1 MLLTFGN
8 PFQKKNSGFC
18 AARRSLFVRASRN
31 QKLPDFSNASE
42 GGFKHVLSRMTA
54 KSTIL
59 GSRSRTSC
67 LRARFRCVDAA
78 RPSPCRAAKIT
89 LIQLL
94 CQSKKKSPN
103 VSSSLV
109 QARSSPFLPKT
120 FVLQLLVRK
129 TPSKIKNQTFQR
141 DQFYRYILQHPFMTS

>member
-1 MLLTFGN
+1 MVYKYLWVLNSYFVKERISNLMKTQKARGENKPENVLSSYDEENSRNVLLTFGN

-18 AARRSLFVRASRN
+18 AARRSLFLRARRN

-94 CQSKKKSPN
+94 CQSKLECREPSPN
-103 VSSSLV
+103 
-109 QARSSPFLPKT
+109 
-120 FVLQLLVRK
+120 
-129 TPSKIKNQTFQR
+129 
-141 DQFYRYILQHPFMTS
+141 